1 MENYQKRMLD
11 EYNELKERYDKLNV
25 ALCTDGFRE
34 KVGDYQFDLMK
45 EQLLGMKKYLIALI
59 DRLTAS
65 FVSDR
70 DLLNGKQSNE

>member
-25 ALCTDGFRE
+25 ALCTDDFRE

-59 DRLTAS
+59 DRLN
-65 FVSDR
+65 DMG
-70 DLLNGKQSNE
+70 LLNGNQNNE

>member
-11 EYNELKERYDKLNV
+11 EYNELKERYDKLNA
-25 ALCTDGFRE
+25 ALYTDGFRE

-59 DRLTAS
+59 DRLN
-65 FVSDR
+65 DMG
-70 DLLNGKQSNE
+70 LLNGKQSNE